1 MDDVQLD
8 ECVVRKRDCLKVV
21 WKTIPVGLITLE
33 SGTWR
38 YTKDLKGEFWS
49 FNEFSNKEDAVTE
62 LVIERQKLDEFR
74 LKMISDK

>member
-1 MDDVQLD
+1 MNDVQLD

-38 YTKDLKGEFWS
+38 LYKGS
-49 FNEFSNKEDAVTE
+49 
-62 LVIERQKLDEFR
+62 
-74 LKMISDK
+74 